1 MAMDIAEELQVKVRA
16 LPPPI
21 AREVLN
27 FIDYLEYRH
36 GLRATPDETALMTAQ
51 EDAMRHVWDNPE
63 DEVWNNVPTR

>member
-1 MAMDIAEELQVKVRA
+1 MNVAEQLQIKVRS

-27 FIDYLEYRH
+27 FIDYLEYRR
-36 GLRATPDETALMTAQ
+36 GLQAIPDEMDLMTAQ
-51 EDAMRHVWDNPE
+51 GDAMRHVWDNPE

>member
-1 MAMDIAEELQVKVRA
+1 MDVAEKLQIKVRT
-16 LPPPI
+16 LPPPM

-27 FIDYLEYRH
+27 FIDYLEFRR
-36 GLRATPDETALMTAQ
+36 GLQAIPEAMDLVAAQ